1 MSRPTSIAIFRTSPA
16 SMAGTVG
23 AIFNAALQL
32 GAAVGIAA
40 VGQIE
45 SSQDA
50 KKGKPDSYA
59 GRAAAFWFLLA
70 IVAIEWLALLV
81 FYHVDK
87 EGAVEE
93 PQSVGTTEA
102 EKEDAADNEQEDAAE
117 KKRASVEVASFRR
130 LSVGFDRE
138 HEGHT
143 QVTEGPSSAAA
154 ER

>member
-70 IVAIEWLALLV
+70 IVCVEWLALLV

-93 PQSVGTTEA
+93 PQS
-102 EKEDAADNEQEDAAE
+102 EDAAE
-117 KKRASVEVASFRR
+117 EKKEDVADSEPEDTEKKRTSVEVASFRR

>member
-1 MSRPTSIAIFRTSPA
+1 
-16 SMAGTVG
+16 MAGTVG

-70 IVAIEWLALLV
+70 ILGVEWLALLL
-81 FYHVDK
+81 FYHVDR

-93 PQSVGTTEA
+93 PQGEDATEA
-102 EKEDAADNEQEDAAE
+102 EKEKEDVSNNEPEDTE
-117 KKRASVEVASFRR
+117 RKQASVEVASFRR

-143 QVTEGPSSAAA
+143 QVTEGPSNAAA
-154 ER
+154 E

>member
-1 MSRPTSIAIFRTSPA
+1 
-16 SMAGTVG
+16 MAGTVG

-70 IVAIEWLALLV
+70 IVGVEWLALLV

-93 PQSVGTTEA
+93 PQSVGTTEV
-102 EKEDAADNEQEDAAE
+102 EKEDAAGNEQEDAAE
-117 KKRASVEVASFRR
+117 KKRASAEVASFRR
-130 LSVGFDRE
+130 LSVGLDRK

-143 QVTEGPSSAAA
+143 QVTAGPSSAAA
-154 ER
+154 E

>member
-1 MSRPTSIAIFRTSPA
+1 
-16 SMAGTVG
+16 MAGTVG

-50 KKGKPDSYA
+50 KKGQPDSYA

-70 IVAIEWLALLV
+70 IVGVEWLALLV

-93 PQSVGTTEA
+93 PQGEEMPDA
-102 EKEDAADNEQEDAAE
+102 EKEEVANSEQEDTE

-130 LSVGFDRE
+130 LSAGLDRE
-138 HEGHT
+138 REEHGT
-143 QVTEGPSSAAA
+143 QVTEGPSSTGA
-154 ER
+154 ERTP